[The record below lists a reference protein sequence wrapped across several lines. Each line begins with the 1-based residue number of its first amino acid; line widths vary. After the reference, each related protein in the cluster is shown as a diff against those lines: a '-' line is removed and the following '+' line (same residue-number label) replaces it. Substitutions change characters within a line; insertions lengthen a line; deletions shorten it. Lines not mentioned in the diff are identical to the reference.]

1 MSPATGEPSE
11 PSCVLEVRVTPKAR
25 RTDLRLVDDV
35 IRVRV
40 AEAPED
46 GKATEAARRAL
57 AAALGLRR
65 PAVALESGATSRTKR
80 YRVTGLTEDEAR
92 SRLAD

>member
-1 MSPATGEPSE
+1 M
-11 PSCVLEVRVTPKAR
+11 LEVRVTPKAR

-46 GKATEAARRAL
+46 GKATEAARRSL
-57 AAALGLRR
+57 AAALNLRR
-65 PAVALESGATSRTKR
+65 PAVALESGGTSRTKR
-80 YRVTGLTEDEAR
+80 FHVTGLTEDEAR
-92 SRLAD
+92 SRLAN

>member
-1 MSPATGEPSE
+1 MSPATGEPSG

-46 GKATEAARRAL
+46 GKATEAARRSL
-57 AAALGLRR
+57 AAALNLRR
-65 PAVALESGATSRTKR
+65 PAVALESGGTSRTKR
-80 YRVTGLTEDEAR
+80 FHVTGLTEDEAR
-92 SRLAD
+92 SRLAN

>member
-1 MSPATGEPSE
+1 MSPAVGKPSE
-11 PSCVLEVRVTPKAR
+11 PSCVLEVRATPKAR
-25 RTDLRLVDDV
+25 RTDVRLVDDV

-40 AEAPED
+40 AEAPEV
-46 GKATEAARRAL
+46 GKATEAVRRAL

-80 YRVTGLTEDEAR
+80 YLVTGLTEADAR
-92 SRLAD
+92 SRLAN